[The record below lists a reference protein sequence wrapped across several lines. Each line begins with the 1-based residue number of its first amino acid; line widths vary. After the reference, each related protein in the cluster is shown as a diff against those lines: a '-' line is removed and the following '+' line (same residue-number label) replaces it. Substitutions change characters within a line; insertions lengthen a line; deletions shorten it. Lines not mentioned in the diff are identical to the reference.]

1 MREARIIFPT
11 EPLARE
17 RTRFEH
23 DLVSAFGG
31 FTRTIGDGGWAGD
44 DGKTVYETVS
54 IYDVAMEDAPT
65 NARQLK
71 VLAVQYGR
79 LLAQEAVYVRFAS
92 GAVEI
97 IPMKAKSDPAAS
109 PVPASH
115 TPVGYPGLNKAEQA
129 FLDRVADPEGV
140 VRVRGVD
147 RPLAEFDKPL
157 GTKRLPKA
165 GEAWTTSIGGVAV
178 VTHRS
183 SVLDGGYNCVVVK
196 AAGDYASPGWTFSVN
211 LDGKV
216 LRDHSAHPLD
226 LVRFVSAF

>member
-54 IYDVAMEDAPT
+54 IYDIAMRDEFQDFGP
-65 NARQLK
+65 LK
-71 VLAVQYGR
+71 NMAVEYGR
-79 LLAQEAVYVRFAS
+79 RLEQEAVYVRYPS
-92 GAVEI
+92 GDVEI
-97 IPMKAKSDPAAS
+97 IPLKAESKPAAS
-109 PVPASH
+109 PAPAAA
-115 TPVGYPGLNKAEQA
+115 PYDPADLLNPAEKA
-129 FLDRVADPEGV
+129 FLDRVKDPQGV
-140 VRVRGVD
+140 RRD
-147 RPLAEFDKPL
+147 RTAGERQAMPL

-183 SVLDGGYNCVVVK
+183 SVLDGGYNCVVVR

-226 LVRFVSAF
+226 LVRFLTTF